1 MELDVHADVLCPAEG
16 EGEAITDK
24 PDRKLRLLCAHEL
37 LTYGWYR
44 YGAGQRGADPHVHR
58 EHCDGFYVLDGEITV
73 RLGPE
78 LQPIVATAGT
88 LVLIPPGLVHAF
100 DNDGPGEARFLNFHA
115 PDGGFARYLRTR
127 EEEGFDS
134 FDPPD
139 DGGRPVSAAIVTPPG
154 GGELFDRPDRTL
166 TILGELP
173 QISVVRI
180 AVTPAWQG
188 NPTHDH
194 ENHVDSFFVLEGEA
208 EVVVGDELVTAGAGS
223 FYRAV
228 PGAKHGMPHDPG
240 GHAAFL
246 NVHGPDAGFADSIR
260 RG

>member
-1 MELDVHADVLCPAEG
+1 VELDVHPVVLRPADG

-24 PDRKLRLLCAHEL
+24 PDRKLRLLSAHEW

-44 YGAGQRGADPHVHR
+44 YGEGQRGAEPHVHR
-58 EHCDGFYVLDGEITV
+58 EHSDGFYVLDGQITV

-78 LQPIVATAGT
+78 LEPLVATTGT
-88 LVLIPPGLVHAF
+88 LVLIPSGLVHAF
-100 DNDGPGEARFLNFHA
+100 DNDSSGEARFINFHA

-139 DGGRPVSAAIVTPPG
+139 EGGRPASDAIVTPPG
-154 GGELFDRPDRTL
+154 CGERFEREDRTL

-188 NPTHDH
+188 IPTHDH
-194 ENHVDSFFVLEGEA
+194 DSHVDSFFVLEGEA
-208 EVVVGDELVTAGAGS
+208 DMVVGDKLVTAGAGS
-223 FYRAV
+223 FYGAV
-228 PGAKHGMPHDPG
+228 PGAKHGIPHDPG
-240 GHAAFL
+240 GHAVFL
-246 NVHGPDAGFADSIR
+246 NVHGPDAGFAESIR